1 MKGHSNCAWIKVGET
16 EICGKSRCVA
26 YCKVHPAK
34 IRKGRQIPVPV
45 DLEKG
50 EFRAVY
56 SFAET
61 VVEIR
66 FGTDI
71 VVTPERLTCGA
82 RRSFNKI
89 QTIVIHKVDIF
100 YLR

>member
-1 MKGHSNCAWIKVGET
+1 MKQRSVERAVVMLTARSTWQRSVKDVRFPC
-16 EICGKSRCVA
+16 
-26 YCKVHPAK
+26 
-34 IRKGRQIPVPV
+34 PV
-45 DLEKG
+45 DLAKG
-50 EFRAVY
+50 EFRAAY

-71 VVTPERLTCGA
+71 VATPERLTCGA
-82 RRSFNKI
+82 LRSFNKI
-89 QTIVIHKVDIF
+89 QTVVIHKIDTF